1 MDYSLN
7 IIQAL
12 VVKTQ
17 VQRNRNVLLNFEVWL
32 NQIELNKIK

>member
-12 VVKTQ
+12 LVKNQ